1 MIERVLMLG
10 SLVDWHL
17 GQVPPVPVETGWG
30 LLVYHL
36 SASAIFSVL
45 GILVLFLAIYLMEL
59 LTKFS
64 ITKEIVDEHNTA
76 LAIIVASVVIGIA
89 LIISAS
95 VVG

>member
-1 MIERVLMLG
+1 MKVE
-10 SLVDWHL
+10 LVDCFSRGFL
-17 GQVPPVPVETGWG
+17 GQLQPVASETGWG

-36 SASAIFSVL
+36 SASAIFSAL
-45 GILVLFLAIYLMEL
+45 GIFVLFLAIFLMEL

-89 LIISAS
+89 MIISAS
-95 VVG
+95 VLG

>member
-1 MIERVLMLG
+1 METF
-10 SLVDWHL
+10 LVNASNLLNL
-17 GQVPPVPVETGWG
+17 GQVLPAPMELGWG
-30 LLVYHL
+30 LLLYHL
-36 SASAIFSVL
+36 GASALFSAF

-76 LAIIVASVVIGIA
+76 LAIIVASVVIGIS
-89 LIISAS
+89 LIIAAS

>member
-1 MIERVLMLG
+1 MYLFCSQSSKLIW
-10 SLVDWHL
+10 SI
-17 GQVPPVPVETGWG
+17 GQLQPVSSEPGWG
-30 LLVYHL
+30 MLFYHL
-36 SASAIFSVL
+36 SASAIFSAL
-45 GILVLFLAIYLMEL
+45 GILVLFLAIYLMES

-76 LAIIVASVVIGIA
+76 LAIIVASVVIGIS

>member
-1 MIERVLMLG
+1 
-10 SLVDWHL
+10 
-17 GQVPPVPVETGWG
+17 
-30 LLVYHL
+30 
-36 SASAIFSVL
+36 
-45 GILVLFLAIYLMEL
+45 MEL

-89 LIISAS
+89 MIISAS

>member
-1 MIERVLMLG
+1 MMKLFM
-10 SLVDWHL
+10 VDYFSGWYL
-17 GQVPPVPVETGWG
+17 GQVVPVEPGWG

-36 SASAIFSVL
+36 SASAIFSGL

-89 LIISAS
+89 MIISAS

>member
-1 MIERVLMLG
+1 MMLTAFVANSMG
-10 SLVDWHL
+10 WFNL
-17 GQVPPVPVETGWG
+17 GQIQPGSSEPGWG

-36 SASAIFSVL
+36 SASAIFSGL

-76 LAIIVASVVIGIA
+76 LAIIVASVVIGIS
-89 LIISAS
+89 LIIAAS
-95 VVG
+95 VMG

>member
-1 MIERVLMLG
+1 MIEKVLMLG

-17 GQVPPVPVETGWG
+17 GQVPPVPVEPGWG

>member
-1 MIERVLMLG
+1 MMNALAFDRIAP
-10 SLVDWHL
+10 WCL
-17 GQVPPVPVETGWG
+17 GQVQPVPIETGWG

-36 SASAIFSVL
+36 SASAIFSAL
-45 GILVLFLAIYLMEL
+45 GIFVLFLAIFLMEL

-89 LIISAS
+89 MIISAS